1 MSTKKKGC
9 RPVAKRSEEVKLQ
22 GCPKSMGTSR
32 ALKNMEEWSLAPCG
46 ESVSLNHCLSMIA
59 WYYIAIV
66 KQNSLS
72 LL

>member
-32 ALKNMEEWSLAPCG
+32 ALKKYGRMVTCPMW
-46 ESVSLNHCLSMIA
+46 
-59 WYYIAIV
+59 
-66 KQNSLS
+66 
-72 LL
+72 